1 MSIVSCKWFVVST
14 FISLRPSL
22 CVSRR
27 LHHINWYRIWLE
39 TDIIQNWKS
48 SKMED
53 ACISSDVWILK
64 AVLLLEIMP
73 KYLMYSAS
81 RMNFFLSTRKAR
93 NIRWKSHLSRLIPD
107 LVNLLL
113 LNHWFFCLRILFL
126 FIFNSYEL
134 LFPWS
139 TYTTCTMFSSI
150 QISSQSPV
158 CLPPILLF

>member
-39 TDIIQNWKS
+39 THIIQNWKS

-64 AVLLLEIMP
+64 AVSLLDNQLKCLSKIMP

-113 LNHWFFCLRILFL
+113 QI
-126 FIFNSYEL
+126 YT
-134 LFPWS
+134 